1 MIRDDLQRM
10 LVEAVE
16 RAIAAGD
23 LPRAAVPDVPLE
35 HPPNPQLGDYASTL
49 ALKLARSVGR
59 PPLDIAGA
67 VTAHFQPDASV
78 AAVETARPGF
88 INVHLAN
95 EWLQDQVDDVL
106 KQAARFGSVAL
117 GDGAQVQV
125 EHVSA
130 NPTGPLHVGAG
141 RNAALGDTLARLL
154 AFCGYAV
161 QREYYV
167 NNAGSRMDA
176 LAHSVYARYSQQ
188 LGHDEPLPPDAY
200 PGEYVREIA
209 REIVKNHG
217 ARFLE
222 LPREDALATLS
233 KTATGMVVEWIRR
246 DLAAMNVTFDRWFY
260 EQDLYD
266 GKVFERAMEL
276 LREHSHVVEREGAV
290 WFRTSELGED
300 KDNVLIRS
308 NGQPTYFASDVAY
321 HYDKFLLRRFD
332 KVINVWAVDHQG
344 HVPRMKAMTRALGVD
359 PDRLVIL
366 VYQLV
371 TLTREGKPYVMGK
384 RTGTYVTLREALDD
398 VGSDALRFFL
408 VSRSAD
414 AMMDLDMDLAKKEA
428 SENPVYYVQYAHA
441 RIASI
446 LRRAGQIDY
455 LDGDARLLDQA
466 AELALIRKMLLLPE
480 LVQTAVLQLAPHQ
493 LPFYAQEL
501 ARTFHTF
508 YDECRVVS
516 DDKALTKARLKLV
529 AACKQVLENTLTL
542 IGVSAPEKM

>member
-1 MIRDDLQRM
+1 
-10 LVEAVE
+10 
-16 RAIAAGD
+16 
-23 LPRAAVPDVPLE
+23 
-35 HPPNPQLGDYASTL
+35 
-49 ALKLARSVGR
+49 
-59 PPLDIAGA
+59 
-67 VTAHFQPDASV
+67 
-78 AAVETARPGF
+78 
-88 INVHLAN
+88 
-95 EWLQDQVDDVL
+95 
-106 KQAARFGSVAL
+106 
-117 GDGAQVQV
+117 
-125 EHVSA
+125 
-130 NPTGPLHVGAG
+130 
-141 RNAALGDTLARLL
+141 
-154 AFCGYAV
+154 
-161 QREYYV
+161 
-167 NNAGSRMDA
+167 
-176 LAHSVYARYSQQ
+176 
-188 LGHDEPLPPDAY
+188 
-200 PGEYVREIA
+200 
-209 REIVKNHG
+209 
-217 ARFLE
+217 
-222 LPREDALATLS
+222 
-233 KTATGMVVEWIRR
+233 
-246 DLAAMNVTFDRWFY
+246 MNVTFDRWFY

>member
-10 LVEAVE
+10 LVQAVE
-16 RAIAAGD
+16 RAITAGD
-23 LPRAAVPDVPLE
+23 LPRVAVPDVSLE
-35 HPPNPQLGDYASTL
+35 HPPKPQLGDYASTL

-67 VTAHFQPDASV
+67 VTAHLQPDASV

-106 KQAARFGSVAL
+106 LQAARFGSVAL
-117 GDGAQVQV
+117 GDGARVQV

-217 ARFLE
+217 PGFLE
-222 LPREDALATLS
+222 LPREEALATLS
-233 KTATGMVVEWIRR
+233 KTATDMVVEWIRR

-290 WFRTSELGED
+290 WFKTSDLGED

-321 HYDKFLLRRFD
+321 HYDKFLLRGFD

-414 AMMDLDMDLAKKEA
+414 AMMDLDMDLAKRQA

-446 LRRAGQIDY
+446 LRRAGQIDH
-455 LDGDARLLDQA
+455 LDGDPRLLNQA

-480 LVQTAVLQLAPHQ
+480 LVETAVLQLAPHQ

-516 DDKALTKARLKLV
+516 DDEALTKARLKLV

>member
-16 RAIAAGD
+16 RAIVAGD
-23 LPRAAVPDVPLE
+23 LPRVAVPDVSLE

-67 VTAHFQPDASV
+67 ITAHLQPDASV
-78 AAVETARPGF
+78 AAVEMARPGF

-95 EWLQDQVDDVL
+95 EWLQDQVNDVL
-106 KQAARFGSVAL
+106 RQAARFGSVAL
-117 GDGAQVQV
+117 GDGARVQV

-141 RNAALGDTLARLL
+141 RNAALGDTLAGLL
-154 AFCGYAV
+154 AFCGFAV

-222 LPREDALATLS
+222 LPREEALATLS
-233 KTATGMVVEWIRR
+233 KTATDMVVEWIRR

-290 WFRTSELGED
+290 WFKTSDLGED

-321 HYDKFLLRRFD
+321 HYDKFLLRGFD

-455 LDGDARLLDQA
+455 LDGDARLLNQA

-480 LVQTAVLQLAPHQ
+480 LVETAVLQLAPHQ

-516 DDKALTKARLKLV
+516 DDEALTKARLKLV